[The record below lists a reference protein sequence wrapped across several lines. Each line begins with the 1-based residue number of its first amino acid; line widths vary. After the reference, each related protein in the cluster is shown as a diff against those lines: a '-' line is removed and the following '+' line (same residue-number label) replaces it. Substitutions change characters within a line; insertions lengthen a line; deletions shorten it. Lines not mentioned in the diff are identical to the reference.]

1 MAPKKSQTTNDQTE
15 NGSETAKESKVTS
28 GLPRTDEKNPRM
40 HFDIYAILEGSQEL
54 YFGHEVQVNVNLV
67 EIVKLTTKEGKSI
80 EKCYISPT
88 KRRGVERRCLLWAPV
103 KSGELLGDKQQCGI
117 PKTCAKPD
125 CPICAP
131 YGALDPGKSTLI
143 GRVTHGGGV
152 AVQDIYPVEK
162 QRAMHPAR
170 LVNQKDETPI
180 PFKRQYNQPGIL
192 YPVSNHALSVTDK
205 DFSSVAYAFLD
216 SLPRIGSGNPK
227 GIAIAE
233 NGEKIIR
240 ANGEEINFNVSM
252 PLLVLDRYLS
262 PRGKRPIISPSETH
276 AGEAIYKFL
285 QLARTPEDNTDRI
298 QATHFDRWI
307 GNAALEKLQEYAA
320 NFVETVLQA

>member
-1 MAPKKSQTTNDQTE
+1 MAT
-15 NGSETAKESKVTS
+15 
-28 GLPRTDEKNPRM
+28 GLPKTDAKNPRL

-67 EIVKLTTKEGKSI
+67 EIVKLATKDGRSL

-103 KSGELLGDKQQCGI
+103 KSGELLGDKQKCGI
-117 PKTCAKPD
+117 PKTCAQPN
-125 CPICAP
+125 CPICAV
-131 YGALDPGKSTLI
+131 YGALDPGKRTLI

-162 QRAMHPAR
+162 QRAMHPAL
-170 LVNQKDETPI
+170 LVNQMKQKEETPT

-192 YPVSNHALSVTDK
+192 YPISNHALSVTDLE
-205 DFSSVAYAFLD
+205 FASVAYAFLD

-233 NGEKIIR
+233 
-240 ANGEEINFNVSM
+240 SDTQM
-252 PLLVLDRYLS
+252 PLLVVDRYLV
-262 PRGKRPIISPSETH
+262 PRGKRPIISPSVTDPET
-276 AGEAIYKFL
+276 AIDDFIR
-285 QLARTPEDNTDRI
+285 LARTPESNSDHI
-298 QATHFDRWI
+298 QATYFERWI
-307 GNAALEKLQEYAA
+307 GNDALEKLQDYSSQ
-320 NFVETVLQA
+320 FVENILQA

>member
-1 MAPKKSQTTNDQTE
+1 MPTKKSQPTNEESE
-15 NGSETAKESKVTS
+15 NGSETVKESKVTT
-28 GLPRTDEKNPRM
+28 GLPKTDSTHPRM

-67 EIVKLTTKEGKSI
+67 EIVKLTTKDGKSI

-192 YPVSNHALSVTDK
+192 YPVSNHALSVTDRE
-205 DFSSVAYAFLD
+205 FASVAYAFLD
-216 SLPRIGSGNPK
+216 SLPRIGAGNPK

-233 NGEKIIR
+233 SENQT
-240 ANGEEINFNVSM
+240 
-252 PLLVLDRYLS
+252 PLLVVDRYLV
-262 PRGKRPIISPSETH
+262 PRGKRPIISPSVTDPEQ
-276 AGEAIYKFL
+276 AIADFL
-285 QLARTPEDNTDRI
+285 RLAQYQYSDNPENNTNYI
-298 QATHFDRWI
+298 HSTHFERWI
-307 GNAALEKLQEYAA
+307 GNAALDKLQEYAT